1 MNDDARFFF
10 CLSGFVGFTIFFV
23 LALALH
29 SNASMAL
36 LHGSLGC
43 MLFSICG
50 RFLLGLLLRAN
61 LIARDTGVSQSH
73 NGSSI
78 DDLSSSQASKN
89 QVDPSLA
96 ATQAMSEAATKKTM
110 VEAKA

>member
-29 SNASMAL
+29 NNASMAL

-61 LIARDTGVSQSH
+61 LLARDVVLSRDG
-73 NGSSI
+73 NG
-78 DDLSSSQASKN
+78 DAKLDLSSSQNTSDPA
-89 QVDPSLA
+89 DPSLA